1 MTVNKNFLEAV
12 SKDSALQEEV
22 EHAALEALCELLKAK
37 GLEEDAAKITEAA
50 LEKVAEAH
58 EFKSDE
64 MVELSED
71 ELEAVAGG
79 GGGCGCSGIGGGGG
93 SGLVWGCV
101 IYGNGS
107 INGCHVF
114 DENVRCQCIGHGV
127 GIYIE

>member
-1 MTVNKNFLEAV
+1 MTVNKNFLEAA
-12 SKDSALQEEV
+12 SKDSALKAEV

-37 GLEEDAAKITEAA
+37 SLEEDAAKITEAA